1 MGRID
6 GLTFLLLPL
15 TVNNRVNF
23 LFYLSARQKSVMIC
37 RTSRLQLE
45 NYAV

>member
-6 GLTFLLLPL
+6 GLTFLLLPF

-23 LFYLSARQKSVMIC
+23 LFYLSDKKV
-37 RTSRLQLE
+37 L
-45 NYAV
+45 